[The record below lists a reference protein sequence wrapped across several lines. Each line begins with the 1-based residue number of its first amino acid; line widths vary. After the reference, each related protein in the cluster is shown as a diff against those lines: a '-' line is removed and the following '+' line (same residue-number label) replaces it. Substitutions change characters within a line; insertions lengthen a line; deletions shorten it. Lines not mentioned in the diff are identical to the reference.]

1 MTRCFA
7 VFILT
12 VCFCMPLMVHAQG
25 VTTGSITGTVKG
37 DIPLV
42 GATIKAISTGTGS
55 VYGAISKS
63 RGQYLIRGVRPGT
76 YTLIAT
82 YVGFEPDT
90 VRNVLVDV
98 GEATT
103 VNIQLETSKR
113 KRSEVVIAADRDPLF
128 DPGRTG
134 SGSTISEQAISAAPS
149 INRSISDIARI
160 NPYANQTQTAGSDG
174 LQGISIMGVNS
185 RFNNF
190 QIDGAVANDVFAL
203 GSAGTA
209 GSQANSNFL
218 SLDAI
223 ERLRVNVSPYDI
235 RQSGFTGGL
244 VNAITRGGTNTFRGS
259 VFAYGRNQDLV
270 GVSPDAARR
279 PFDKFYDYQ
288 FGGRLGGPI
297 IKDKLLFHVT
307 AEARLRS
314 TPVEVSLNDPTA
326 LNNFPVPSQD
336 LDRIIAITRNRY
348 GYDAGGYGITNTRNN
363 TINMIARLDYNIN
376 EAHKLQLRH
385 NFTYGI
391 QDRNLLRNNL
401 NYSLLSRMNT
411 FESLNNQTVMQLNSV
426 LSQEFSNELRVSY
439 TQTNDR
445 RILPTDRSGNPIPF
459 PEVRIQVGSGLN
471 VILGPERS
479 SQANA
484 LDQTL
489 IALTDDLTWFLGD
502 HTVTVG
508 THNEFSRFN
517 NLFIQDFYGSYQFP
531 TIDAYEIGQANY
543 YRVSYANDSVTG
555 GDLQPRAAW
564 NMMQLGFYAQD
575 EWQVND
581 QLRLTGGVR
590 VDVPLY
596 LSTPYENPTFAAA
609 FPGRSTSEVP
619 SGSILFSPRVGFN
632 YDISGDKTWQLRGGT
647 GVFTGR
653 VAAVWLSNQYS
664 NTGIDLFRAELGG
677 NNLPNAITSN
687 GIPVTWD
694 LRVPA
699 PRPGDPGYPGLP
711 INTASIN
718 ITDQNFRL
726 PQVWRSTLATDIK
739 LTQGLTFTVEGM
751 YGSFLNQV
759 DYANLNLR
767 RSNLRFI
774 SGGDTLVGVSPL
786 DGRPLYAGGSAD
798 SLVDRRF
805 TQVILLRSRSAGYQY
820 SVSGQLRMD
829 EVNRIVPGLGVML
842 MYTYGRTQ
850 DLNSSTAATATSQWT
865 STDAIDPNNV
875 TLGNSSF
882 DMLHRISVSG
892 SYRIT
897 WDKDIWTSIGIFY
910 SGNSGRPYS
919 LSYAQDYNG
928 DNAAG
933 GNDLVYVPK
942 PEDYGTKIVIPQP
955 TDATDLRSP
964 DQIWQQIMAFIDA
977 NPMIK
982 QYQGQIL
989 PRNVLREPWV
999 NLLDLRILQQIPA
1012 FSDHTIQ
1019 FSLDVQNV
1027 LNLVNSEWGLQRFVD
1042 FQSANVF
1049 GLVLDNNGKPF
1060 DAQGRLRMTYTEP
1073 VTNNQPGVY
1082 ITDNFFSR
1090 WRMQLGV
1097 RYTF

>member
-42 GATIKAISTGTGS
+42 GATIKAISAGTGS

-445 RILPTDRSGNPIPF
+445 RILPTDGSGNPIPF

-531 TIDAYEIGQANY
+531 TIDAYEIGQANF

-711 INTASIN
+711 INTAAIN

-774 SGGDTLVGVSPL
+774 SGGDTLVGISPL

>member
-1 MTRCFA
+1 MERCFTVLYIA
-7 VFILT
+7 LVCCAPALVF
-12 VCFCMPLMVHAQG
+12 AQG
-25 VTTGSITGTVKG
+25 VTTGSITGTVRSDG
-37 DIPLV
+37 PLV
-42 GATIKAISTGTGS
+42 GATVKAISTATGS
-55 VYGAISKS
+55 TYGAIARSS
-63 RGQYLIRGVRPGT
+63 GQYLIRGVRPGT
-76 YTLIAT
+76 YTLVTT
-82 YVGFEPDT
+82 YVGYEPDT
-90 VRNVLVDV
+90 VLNVSVDV

-103 VNIQLETSKR
+103 VNIRMRTSAR
-113 KRSEVVIAADRDPLF
+113 KGSEVQVIAERDPLF
-128 DPGRTG
+128 DPARTG
-134 SGSTISEQAISAAPS
+134 SGSTITEQAIAATPS

-203 GSAGTA
+203 GAAGTA

-297 IKDKLLFHVT
+297 IRDKLLFHVT

-314 TPVEVSLNDPTA
+314 TPVEVALNDPTA
-326 LNNFPVPSQD
+326 LNNFPVQSQD

-348 GYDAGGYGITNTRNN
+348 GYDAGGYGNTNTRNN
-363 TINMIARLDYNIN
+363 TINMIARLDYNIS
-376 EAHKLQLRH
+376 EASKLQLRH

-391 QDRNLLRNNL
+391 QDRNLLRSNL
-401 NYSLLSRMNT
+401 SYSLLSRMNT
-411 FESLNNQTVMQLNSV
+411 FESVNNQTVLQLNSV
-426 LSQEFSNELRVSY
+426 LSQELSNELRVSY

-445 RILPTDRSGNPIPF
+445 RILPSDGSGNPLPF

-502 HTVTVG
+502 HTVTLG

-517 NLFIQDFYGSYQFP
+517 NLFIQDYYGSYQFP
-531 TIDAYEIGQANY
+531 TIDAYEVGQANF

-555 GDLQPRAAW
+555 GNPQPRAAW

-581 QLRLTGGVR
+581 NLRVTGGVR

-596 LSTPYENPTFAAA
+596 LSRPYNNPVFASA
-609 FPGRSTSEVP
+609 FPGRSTNEVP
-619 SGSILFSPRVGFN
+619 NGALLFSPRVGFN
-632 YDISGDKTWQLRGGT
+632 YDVSGDKSWQLRGGT

-677 NNLPNAITSN
+677 NNLPNPITSN
-687 GIPVTWD
+687 GVPVTWD

-711 INTASIN
+711 INTSAIN
-718 ITDQNFRL
+718 ITDRGFRL

-739 LTQGLTFTVEGM
+739 LTQGVTFTVEGM

-798 SLVDRRF
+798 SLADRRF

-820 SVSGQLRMD
+820 SVSGQLRLD
-829 EVNRIVPGLGVML
+829 EVNRIVPGLGML
-842 MYTYGRTQ
+842 LTYTYGRTQ

-882 DMLHRISVSG
+882 DMLHRVSVSG
-892 SYRIT
+892 SYRISWT
-897 WDKDIWTSIGIFY
+897 KDIWTSIGMFY

-942 PEDYGTKIVIPQP
+942 PEDYGTKIVIPRP

-964 DQIWQQIMAFIDA
+964 EQIWQQIMAFIDA

-982 QYQGQIL
+982 QYQGRIL

-1019 FSLDVQNV
+1019 FSLDIQNV
-1027 LNLVNSEWGLQRFVD
+1027 LNLLNPEWGQQRFVD